1 MKRTSGRNQLSGARD
16 QEQVHSGESYVS
28 LADEFFIEGKLK
40 MRLIGKQSLGAARS
54 AGRTMLAGFAAG
66 LLAAKSG
73 AQQRGP
79 GVTALRG
86 GDLKNKQGAAGVNR
100 KTKGGGA
107 AGPGFL
113 NKQGG

>member
-54 AGRTMLAGFAAG
+54 AGRTMLAGFAAV
-66 LLAAKSG
+66 LFAAHSG
-73 AQQRGP
+73 AQQSGP
-79 GVTALRG
+79 
-86 GDLKNKQGAAGVNR
+86 DLTTLSVGEPMNIQGTSGSQR
-100 KTKGGGA
+100 TQK
-107 AGPGFL
+107 
-113 NKQGG
+113 